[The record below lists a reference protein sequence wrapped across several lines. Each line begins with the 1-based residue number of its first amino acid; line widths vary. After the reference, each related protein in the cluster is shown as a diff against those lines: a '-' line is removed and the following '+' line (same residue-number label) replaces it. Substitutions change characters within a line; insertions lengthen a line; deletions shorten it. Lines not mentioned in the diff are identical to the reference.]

1 MGIQGLWQ
9 LLEPGGARIPIESL
23 ATKVLAVDASIWL
36 VQFVK
41 AMRDDAGRML
51 PNAHVLGSLRRIMR
65 LLFQHVRPVFV
76 FDGATP
82 ALKRRT
88 LNERKRA
95 RGLAEFNVNKTAQ
108 KLVLNEL
115 KRQRLAH
122 TALGDQHSGYSSSA
136 PGFQAAPTT
145 AAATP
150 VVLAKRSRSEW
161 GGDAPPSESEEEPGS
176 DDDVPFVFDAD
187 CLDFGALKSLP
198 STMQMKAILQAKRQ
212 KAQQAR
218 SEYRRLRG
226 GAKDFSASQIS
237 HFLNSAHFNV
247 KVEHHI
253 KSIATDDT
261 EGRRMDGDE
270 SKNVVLTY
278 CGKESRNSLEAVKQS
293 LSLPLG
299 RLRGVDEATVSTSLT
314 MDAILAGYNGRPVNR
329 TGTLDVPQQSDA
341 SASSGDPWAD
351 SDESDTAGSVEADC
365 AWGTASGGGQGLL
378 TAAHKGVHVTARGD
392 WSDRCEG
399 HMAGLGGVHET
410 AVESAMGASIVTP
423 GGVDGAREAGEGVAR
438 ESGAATEA
446 AGDGVGDDM
455 QVSTPV
461 TNGAAGRVLLERA
474 GGASHR
480 GTAADGCDEGMG
492 AVEVA
497 PPISSEEPAVLE
509 AAREAVAGSV
519 SVFNAPS
526 GAKDGSS
533 FATCPVVN
541 PTSGLDPLTARERKV
556 ATRAQAERDL
566 YVLAQEDAALRAEY
580 NRASRDADAVTDE
593 MVEDVVE
600 LLSLFGLPY
609 VVAPMEAEAQCAT
622 LEQLGLV
629 DGIIT
634 NDSDVFAFGGQRVYK
649 NFFEAAKYTE
659 VYSAERLRKT
669 LGLDTNGFITM
680 AELLG
685 SDYALGIKGVGIV
698 NAQEI
703 IACFGPQQKGLQAF
717 KEWLESTD
725 VDPRRLTP
733 KEVQALPP
741 DEQFKYTHRHAK
753 TRWHAPDSFPS
764 RTVREAYLRP
774 VVDRST
780 EPFTWDTPNMAGL
793 RVFVARK
800 LGWPPEKLDQEMQP
814 VLDAIHKKQKQRT
827 LIDWVEGPAGVMR
840 SERLRRATKVVLGKR
855 DGTMGSQDETNVA
868 RNDT

>member
-1 MGIQGLWQ
+1 M
-9 LLEPGGARIPIESL
+9 
-23 ATKVLAVDASIWL
+23 
-36 VQFVK
+36 
-41 AMRDDAGRML
+41 
-51 PNAHVLGSLRRIMR
+51 
-65 LLFQHVRPVFV
+65 
-76 FDGATP
+76 
-82 ALKRRT
+82 
-88 LNERKRA
+88 
-95 RGLAEFNVNKTAQ
+95 
-108 KLVLNEL
+108 
-115 KRQRLAH
+115 
-122 TALGDQHSGYSSSA
+122 
-136 PGFQAAPTT
+136 
-145 AAATP
+145 
-150 VVLAKRSRSEW
+150 
-161 GGDAPPSESEEEPGS
+161 
-176 DDDVPFVFDAD
+176 
-187 CLDFGALKSLP
+187 
-198 STMQMKAILQAKRQ
+198 
-212 KAQQAR
+212 
-218 SEYRRLRG
+218 
-226 GAKDFSASQIS
+226 
-237 HFLNSAHFNV
+237 
-247 KVEHHI
+247 
-253 KSIATDDT
+253 
-261 EGRRMDGDE
+261 
-270 SKNVVLTY
+270 
-278 CGKESRNSLEAVKQS
+278 
-293 LSLPLG
+293 
-299 RLRGVDEATVSTSLT
+299 
-314 MDAILAGYNGRPVNR
+314 NR

>member
-145 AAATP
+145 VAATP

-314 MDAILAGYNGRPVNR
+314 MDAILAG
-329 TGTLDVPQQSDA
+329 
-341 SASSGDPWAD
+341 
-351 SDESDTAGSVEADC
+351 
-365 AWGTASGGGQGLL
+365 
-378 TAAHKGVHVTARGD
+378 
-392 WSDRCEG
+392 
-399 HMAGLGGVHET
+399 
-410 AVESAMGASIVTP
+410 
-423 GGVDGAREAGEGVAR
+423 
-438 ESGAATEA
+438 
-446 AGDGVGDDM
+446 
-455 QVSTPV
+455 
-461 TNGAAGRVLLERA
+461 
-474 GGASHR
+474 
-480 GTAADGCDEGMG
+480 
-492 AVEVA
+492 
-497 PPISSEEPAVLE
+497 
-509 AAREAVAGSV
+509 
-519 SVFNAPS
+519 
-526 GAKDGSS
+526 
-533 FATCPVVN
+533 
-541 PTSGLDPLTARERKV
+541 
-556 ATRAQAERDL
+556 
-566 YVLAQEDAALRAEY
+566 
-580 NRASRDADAVTDE
+580 
-593 MVEDVVE
+593 
-600 LLSLFGLPY
+600 
-609 VVAPMEAEAQCAT
+609 
-622 LEQLGLV
+622 
-629 DGIIT
+629 
-634 NDSDVFAFGGQRVYK
+634 
-649 NFFEAAKYTE
+649 
-659 VYSAERLRKT
+659 
-669 LGLDTNGFITM
+669 
-680 AELLG
+680 
-685 SDYALGIKGVGIV
+685 
-698 NAQEI
+698 
-703 IACFGPQQKGLQAF
+703 
-717 KEWLESTD
+717 
-725 VDPRRLTP
+725 
-733 KEVQALPP
+733 
-741 DEQFKYTHRHAK
+741 
-753 TRWHAPDSFPS
+753 
-764 RTVREAYLRP
+764 
-774 VVDRST
+774 
-780 EPFTWDTPNMAGL
+780 
-793 RVFVARK
+793 
-800 LGWPPEKLDQEMQP
+800 
-814 VLDAIHKKQKQRT
+814 
-827 LIDWVEGPAGVMR
+827 
-840 SERLRRATKVVLGKR
+840 
-855 DGTMGSQDETNVA
+855 
-868 RNDT
+868 